1 MFAFLIISF
10 LFLIILSGI
19 TSLPLSVAFVSSVS
33 VIYKNPMLFF
43 IVFLLGLFLDLLNL
57 RYLGQTSL
65 FLVILVLLIW
75 LYEKKFETKT
85 VTFVLISSFFGSLIY
100 LKIFEGNFMFLTAL
114 VNSMFAFLLFKILI
128 QSEIL
133 KQVQD
138 DN

>member
-85 VTFVLISSFFGSLIY
+85 VTFVLISTFVGSILY
-100 LKIFEGNFMFLTAL
+100 LKIFESSIMFLTSLA
-114 VNSMFAFLLFKILI
+114 NSFFAFLVFKILVRSKLGLI
-128 QSEIL
+128 
-133 KQVQD
+133 KD